1 MLKYSVHMLAIILEK
16 VLKKWAHLTLIYVA
30 VQNTRIPT
38 FSLINNAVTTF
49 LMKQKEKKS
58 LSEHQANMHKSRWY
72 SQEDVWN
79 KQKISTSD
87 NKTEGFSKK

>member
-1 MLKYSVHMLAIILEK
+1 MLQSK
-16 VLKKWAHLTLIYVA
+16 TLVF
-30 VQNTRIPT
+30 PT